1 MSSKQL
7 SALIRKAPPATVPDE
22 EAETSEITPEPK
34 ATPKPPEPVRA
45 KPAVAK
51 KKVAEPE
58 VPIQVK
64 IPVSIQKQLY
74 HMSVEEGVSLRTM
87 ILRAIQ
93 HLGIEVPQDEL
104 NSRRRKLP

>member
-7 SALIRKAPPATVPDE
+7 AALIRKAPPATVPDE
-22 EAETSEITPEPK
+22 EAETSEVAAEPQ
-34 ATPKPPEPVRA
+34 ATPKTPEPVRA
-45 KPAVAK
+45 KPAAAK

-64 IPVSIQKQLY
+64 LPLSVQKQLY

-93 HLGIEVPQDEL
+93 HLGIDVPQDEL

>member
-7 SALIRKAPPATVPDE
+7 AAIIRKAPPATVPDE
-22 EAETSEITPEPK
+22 EVEAAEVASEPQPAPKTPEP
-34 ATPKPPEPVRA
+34 ARA
-45 KPAVAK
+45 KPAAAK

-64 IPVSIQKQLY
+64 LPLSVQKQLY

-104 NSRRRKLP
+104 NSRRRKLA

>member
-7 SALIRKAPPATVPDE
+7 SSLIRKAPPATVRGDE
-22 EAETSEITPEPK
+22 PEEEEP
-34 ATPKPPEPVRA
+34 ASEPVRST
-45 KPAVAK
+45 PTVVK
-51 KKVAEPE
+51 KKPSEPE

-64 IPVSIQKQLY
+64 LPESIRKQLY
-74 HMSVEEGVSLRTM
+74 HMSVEEGVSLRTL

-93 HLGIEVPQDEL
+93 GLGIEVPKDEL